1 MPHAETVDR
10 FPAARPFTSYGMFP
24 PASTA
29 MRAFNYSMIAAY
41 EFACLSPDSRGL
53 SAGEDSTAGSEGLAW
68 DAVRLRPRDQPDAA
82 AGR

>member
-10 FPAARPFTSYGMFP
+10 CSGGPAFTSYGMFP

-41 EFACLSPDSRGL
+41 EFACLSPDLARAQRRG
-53 SAGEDSTAGSEGLAW
+53 DSTAGSEDLPGTLSDSAP
-68 DAVRLRPRDQPDAA
+68 VISRMLRR
-82 AGR
+82 